1 MPDSSQAAPVEP
13 PAIEEASPAV
23 QTPIPS
29 TLIEFP
35 GSGRSRPQWR
45 KDLSERV
52 REIQERRAREAAREM
67 AEAELR
73 RLEEPFDEES
83 LPPLNLV
90 PTPDAPPRNPIVTAA
105 LARIE
110 RARQPQ
116 AMPRARSSR
125 SGAATALA
133 QFTEED
139 YRKDARLQTGTITQP
154 ALESSLHGT
163 ENLSQT
169 KTAEPVREHTLVVVP
184 ALPPQTAPALPTVA
198 VQKTEPTKD
207 EAVKAEPTK
216 IEATPIQQATP
227 VQHTEPQRVIHKV
240 LDDELLAKVEAL
252 ALPEPS
258 AFVEAGDDRA
268 PIRKRIAGGV
278 IDLFVVA
285 FASSP
290 FAAIIELT
298 NGNWADTRVAAS
310 MGGIVLAVMFLYLT
324 GAVALAG
331 RTWGMS
337 LVSLRAV
344 DVNTGLTPTTKQSVG
359 RAFTYMLSLAALG
372 IGLFYALF
380 DAEGRTAHD
389 LFSGTAVVHE

>member
-1 MPDSSQAAPVEP
+1 
-13 PAIEEASPAV
+13 
-23 QTPIPS
+23 
-29 TLIEFP
+29 
-35 GSGRSRPQWR
+35 
-45 KDLSERV
+45 LSERV

-83 LPPLNLV
+83 LPPLGLV

-125 SGAATALA
+125 SGAAAALA

-139 YRKDARLQTGTITQP
+139 YRKDARLQTGTITQAAPEP
-154 ALESSLHGT
+154 AIHQT
-163 ENLSQT
+163 ENVSQT

-184 ALPPQTAPALPTVA
+184 ALPPQPTPAPPTVA
-198 VQKTEPTKD
+198 VQKTEPAK
-207 EAVKAEPTK
+207 VEPTK
-216 IEATPIQQATP
+216 TEQIKIETKAVEQ
-227 VQHTEPQRVIHKV
+227 TEPQRVIHKV
-240 LDDELLAKVEAL
+240 LDDELLAKLEAQ

-258 AFVEAGDDRA
+258 AFAEAGDDRA

-298 NGNWADTRVAAS
+298 NGNWSDMRVAAS

-344 DVNTGLTPTTKQSVG
+344 DVNTGLAPTTKQAVG

-372 IGLFYALF
+372 IGLLYALF

-389 LFSGTAVVHE
+389 VFSGTAVVHE